1 MRLLNPGYESES
13 INNSLYWNRGSGT
26 CYNSIS
32 NATTT
37 CDFSDSGLTEE
48 AKNMIDD
55 AKWYTHP
62 STYNGTAQ
70 ESYIQERKNVITYD
84 STDGIIRTQNW
95 IGKVGLIYKSD
106 YGYAS
111 SGCGTGTLSVCG
123 AYDRILCTS
132 TNWLYNGKSS
142 LLLSI
147 TEDISNLLF
156 IQEDGSGTSTYVAY
170 VNNVF
175 PVAYLISDVKIVDGD
190 GTKENMYQLSL

>member
-1 MRLLNPGYESES
+1 M
-13 INNSLYWNRGSGT
+13 
-26 CYNSIS
+26 
-32 NATTT
+32 
-37 CDFSDSGLTEE
+37 
-48 AKNMIDD
+48 
-55 AKWYTHP
+55 
-62 STYNGTAQ
+62 
-70 ESYIQERKNVITYD
+70 
-84 STDGIIRTQNW
+84 
-95 IGKVGLIYKSD
+95 GLIYKSD

-147 TEDISNLLF
+147 TEDISKLLL

-175 PVAYLISDVKIVDGD
+175 PVTYLISDVKIVGGD